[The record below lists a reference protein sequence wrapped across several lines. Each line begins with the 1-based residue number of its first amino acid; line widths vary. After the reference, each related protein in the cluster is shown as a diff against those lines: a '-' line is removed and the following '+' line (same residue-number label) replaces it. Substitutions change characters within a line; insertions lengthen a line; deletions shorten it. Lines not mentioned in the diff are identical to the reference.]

1 MALYEIAAFG
11 NPMPGQLEALQA
23 SLEEAAAAFKITWGT
38 DFTLSIR
45 PAAFQPS
52 QRTSAVAVYFGSPG
66 DGDSDISGVLDP
78 TRVTVIPVASTETEV
93 TNEVP
98 SALRFINCHL
108 TDRGGND
115 RLVATVLECLG
126 LLRKQRRIFLSY
138 RRTEA
143 KMAAIQ
149 LFDALSARGY
159 EVFLDTHGV
168 ARAVDFQESL
178 WHKLCDVDVMIMLET
193 PTYFKSRW
201 TTEEFGRALSK
212 NIGVLRVQWPDLTPS
227 KETQTSSRV
236 ELLAEEIDKGALCG
250 EALDRICNQLERFR
264 SLSHAV
270 RRLSIMTQLQ
280 AAVESISG
288 RVRGVGP
295 HFTMHV
301 ELPGNRELNISPVVG
316 VPDSSALHDAATRAG
331 GRHSAVLYDHVGV
344 LPSWND
350 HLSWLGSNIKGAYW
364 IRSSQAAWDLAGW
377 SQP

>member
-1 MALYEIAAFG
+1 MALYEIAVFG
-11 NPMPGQLEALQA
+11 SPMPGQLEALQA
-23 SLEEAAAAFKITWGT
+23 SLEEAAAAFKLAWGE
-38 DFTLSIR
+38 DIKLSFR
-45 PAAFQPS
+45 PAAFHPP
-52 QRTSAVAVYFGSPG
+52 QRTSAVAIYFGSPG
-66 DGDSDISGVLDP
+66 DGGSDITAVLDP
-78 TRVTVIPVASTETEV
+78 TRMTVIPVASTETEV
-93 TNEVP
+93 ANEVP
-98 SALRFINCHL
+98 SDLQFINCHL

-178 WHKLCDVDVMIMLET
+178 WHKLCDVDVMVMLET
-193 PTYFKSRW
+193 PTYFESRW

-227 KETQTSSRV
+227 KVTQTSSRV
-236 ELLAEEIDKGALCG
+236 ELLAEEIDVKGSLCD

-280 AAVESISG
+280 AAVESIHG
-288 RVRGVGP
+288 QVRGVGP

-301 ELPGNRELNISPVVG
+301 ELPGNRELNISPVLG
-316 VPDSSALHDAATRAG
+316 VPDSSALHDAVTRAC

-377 SQP
+377 RL